1 MSSSKGAVAAQ
12 LLWHSG
18 APRLLG
24 RRTWRGVL
32 TLTYHRVLPAPGPRH
47 FAGVWSAT
55 PEQFA
60 SQLDQITASCDVVG
74 TSAVAELRE
83 ASGRRV
89 AISFD
94 DGYRDVYDHAL
105 PALRARGLPATLF
118 LTTGVLDGSL
128 VPWWD
133 QIAWLLGGIADPA
146 RHGFASLDAV
156 IDRYRAA
163 RPDRAAALIDEL
175 ARVSDRAPLTVDQ
188 VRDEWITWDMARELA
203 AGGFAIEA
211 HTVSHPLMSRLTPAA
226 QFGEI
231 AGSAERIAEEIGRR
245 PRAFAYPV
253 GQRASFD
260 EHAKVAAKRA
270 GISEAY
276 SLYGGATTNA
286 TAWDPFD
293 VRRVGIG
300 LATDAVRLNALLTL
314 PEVFGRAT
322 AAARS
327 AGPSAR
333 VPATTAEQPAP
344 ATRARG
350 RDARTVAP
358 ARPAAGRRL
367 RVVTLVDR
375 LADGGAE
382 RIAFQLAR
390 DMDPERFERVLVVT
404 TADDPAHADPAPETV
419 RWVEQLEAAGVRI
432 VGLPRRRRSTPRGWG
447 GLVDEL
453 RRADV
458 VHAHMFSSNLVGSVL
473 GGALRVP
480 VIVGHEHGLHRD
492 AAWHGPLERRLVARR
507 RVTMIAPSQAVR
519 DRMVRTDKLR
529 SQGVLVVPNGVEPF
543 APSRDRDLRR
553 DLGIAPDAFVI
564 GSVGGLREIKR
575 FDVLIEAAATVRH
588 ELGVPLTVLIA
599 GGGPERAR
607 LERRIAARGLER
619 DVHLLGPR
627 DDVPDVLAALDVA
640 INCSDSEA
648 CPLSVLEYMA
658 AGLPTLATDVG
669 GTPELLEDGEH
680 GILVPPA
687 TPSALAQAIVALHD
701 DPERRRRMGAAAQAR
716 RRAAFDLDLM
726 VRRVEGLY
734 EQRIAAHA
742 GS

>member
-1 MSSSKGAVAAQ
+1 MSPSKGAVASQ
-12 LLWHSG
+12 LLWRSG
-18 APRLLG
+18 ASRLLA

-32 TLTYHRVLPAPGPRH
+32 TLTYHRVLPAPGPRY

-60 SQLDQITASCDVVG
+60 SHLDQVTASCKVVP
-74 TSAVAELRE
+74 TAAVPELRE
-83 ASGRRV
+83 ARGRHV

-105 PALRARGLPATLF
+105 PALRERGLPATLF

-133 QIAWLLGGIADPA
+133 QIAWLLDGIADPR
-146 RHGFASLDAV
+146 RHGFGSLDEV

-163 RPDRAAALIDEL
+163 KPERAAALLGEL
-175 ARVSDRAPLTVDQ
+175 AQASHREPLTIDQ

-211 HTVSHPLMSRLTPAA
+211 HTVSHPLMSQLEPAA

-231 AGSAERIAEEIGRR
+231 AGSAERIAEEVGRR

-253 GQRASFD
+253 GQRESFD
-260 EHAKVAAKRA
+260 EHAKTAARRA
-270 GISEAY
+270 GITEAY

-286 TAWDPFD
+286 AAWDPFD
-293 VRRVGIG
+293 VRRAGVG
-300 LATDAVRLNALLTL
+300 LATDAARLDGLLTL
-314 PEVFGRAT
+314 PEVFGRVN
-322 AAARS
+322 AAARR
-327 AGPSAR
+327 AGPSVS
-333 VPATTAEQPAP
+333 VPATAERLVPPANSARAVRPP
-344 ATRARG
+344 ASAS
-350 RDARTVAP
+350 A
-358 ARPAAGRRL
+358 RRL

-419 RWVEQLEAAGVRI
+419 RWVEQLQAAGVRI
-432 VGLPRRRRSTPRGWG
+432 VGLPRRRRSTPRGWK

-453 RRADV
+453 GRADV

-480 VIVGHEHGLHRD
+480 VIVGHEHGLRRD

-507 RVTMIAPSQAVR
+507 RVTMIAPSRAVR
-519 DRMVRTDKLR
+519 DRMVGDDGLR
-529 SQGVLVVPNGVEPF
+529 PNRVLVVPNGVESF
-543 APSRDRDLRR
+543 APSRNRDLRR
-553 DLGIAPDAFVI
+553 DLGIAPDAFVV
-564 GSVGGLREIKR
+564 GSVGGLRRIKR
-575 FDVLIEAAATVRH
+575 FDVLIDAAATVRH
-588 ELGVPLTVLIA
+588 ALGVPLTVLIA
-599 GGGPERAR
+599 GGGPERLR
-607 LERRIAARGLER
+607 LEALIAERGLER

-640 INCSDSEA
+640 VNCSDSEA

-669 GTPELLEDGEH
+669 GTPELLADGEH
-680 GILVPPA
+680 GLLFPPA
-687 TPSALAQAIVALHD
+687 DPSALARAIVALRD
-701 DPERRRRMGAAAQAR
+701 DPEGRRRMGEAARAR
-716 RRAAFDLDLM
+716 RRTAFDLDRM

-734 EQRIAAHA
+734 EQQYAARA
-742 GS
+742 GV